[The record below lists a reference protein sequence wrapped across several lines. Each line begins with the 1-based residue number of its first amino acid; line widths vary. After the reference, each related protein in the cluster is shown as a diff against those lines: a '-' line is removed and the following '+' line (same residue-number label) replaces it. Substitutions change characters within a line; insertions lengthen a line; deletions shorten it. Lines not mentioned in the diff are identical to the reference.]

1 MKILFYSGIY
11 LVTNKSIFKDSF
23 IYLIGELFAKSLPFL
38 MLPYLTRKLGANGF
52 GELSY
57 YLTWLAL
64 FGIFVGLSQEGAVT
78 RYYYFYGKRALNT
91 LVKAGYI
98 YNIAFSILLLIVCW
112 WFKAEIMAY
121 IVVATMFQS
130 FINVQLAIRQCQ
142 KQPFKYITLQ
152 IILSLTNVIFTVAA
166 LECISDDLVLH
177 RILAIV
183 FANMLTF
190 FIASVVLGDLFA
202 EKNKI
207 SMKRSKLAFT
217 YILTFGLPLV
227 LHQSSFFIKGQL
239 DRLFIYD
246 QYTKA
251 ELGIYSAGVQVA
263 AILPVIL
270 MALNKAIV
278 PYYYQGLKEKTLEIE
293 RIKKYALM
301 SILVCLVPAFIAFYI
316 PLELYQWFLGNDY
329 SDSKYYVILYL
340 IGYGMSLPYLILVN
354 FYFFHGK
361 NMLVS
366 KITITSA
373 LLYMILLLIFSN
385 ISIELIPYSLIIS
398 NIIMIWSLIVCS
410 KFNKET

>member
-1 MKILFYSGIY
+1 MKIL
-11 LVTNKSIFKDSF
+11 KDSA

-38 MLPYLTRKLGANGF
+38 MLPYLTRKLGTDGF

-91 LVKAGYI
+91 VVKAGYI
-98 YNIAFSILLLIVCW
+98 YNIACSILLLIVCW

-121 IVVATMFQS
+121 IVLATMFQS

-166 LECISDDLVLH
+166 LEYFSNDLVLH

-202 EKNKI
+202 VKTKI
-207 SMKRSKLAFT
+207 SFNRFKLAFT
-217 YILTFGLPLV
+217 YIITFGLPLV

-239 DRLFIYD
+239 DRIFIYK
-246 QYTKA
+246 QYTNS

-263 AILPVIL
+263 AVLPIVL

-278 PYYYQGLKEKTLEIE
+278 PYYYQGLKDNTLGIE
-293 RIKKYALM
+293 RIKKYAFM
-301 SILVCLVPAFIAFYI
+301 SLLVCLIPALIALCM
-316 PLELYQWFLGNDY
+316 PLELYQWFLGEEY

-340 IGYGMSLPYLILVN
+340 IGYGMNLPYLILVN
-354 FYFFHGK
+354 YYFFYGK

-366 KITITSA
+366 KITISSA
-373 LLYMILLLIFSN
+373 LFYLILLLIFSA
-385 ISIELIPYSLIIS
+385 ISIQLIPHALIIS
-398 NIIMIWSLIVCS
+398 NIIMIILLYLCTKI
-410 KFNKET
+410 KKEN